1 MIGGSRRLQVGVAPG
16 KGPGSLEAIS
26 APVFLAQE
34 PLMRLNME
42 PRPVLAI
49 CLNPAWQKIL
59 TFRLVRH
66 GEVNRAAAL
75 RECGGGKG
83 VNVVRALRHLGLPAA
98 AAVFHGGDGG
108 RRLLAELTASG
119 VETLAVATV
128 AQTRTCVTL
137 ISQEN
142 HEVTELIEPSA
153 PIAPVEVAAL
163 RGLLDRELVRFG
175 AVTLSGTVPPGVD
188 GHFYAG
194 VAAQARSLGIPVVLD
209 AVNDIH
215 AALHAGVTV
224 LKINAAEL
232 HAIAPS
238 CDLQA
243 SAESVLKDFSG
254 VAAVAVTDGA
264 EPAWLITRKKTWR
277 LTIPELPGPLVSA
290 IGGGDC
296 TTAVLARRLAEHHD
310 EELLP
315 DIFREALACASASC
329 LTEIP
334 SVFDPAIAADL
345 NARIAVECV
354 Q

>member
-1 MIGGSRRLQVGVAPG
+1 
-16 KGPGSLEAIS
+16 
-26 APVFLAQE
+26 
-34 PLMRLNME
+34 MRLNME
-42 PRPVLAI
+42 PRPVLAV

-59 TFRLVRH
+59 TFRQVCH

-98 AAVFHGGDGG
+98 VAVFHGGDSG

-119 VETLAVATV
+119 VEMLAIPTV
-128 AQTRTCVTL
+128 AQTRTCITL
-137 ISQEN
+137 ISQDN
-142 HEVTELIEPSA
+142 HEVTEVIEPSA
-153 PIAPVEVAAL
+153 PIAPAELSAMRA
-163 RGLLDRELVRFG
+163 LLDSELARFG
-175 AVTLSGTVPPGVD
+175 AVALSGTVPPGVE

-194 VAAQARSLGIPVVLD
+194 VAVRARSLGIPVVLD

-215 AALHAGVTV
+215 AALQAGVTV

-238 CDLQA
+238 SDLQT
-243 SAESVLKDFSG
+243 SAESVLEDFSG
-254 VAAVAVTDGA
+254 VAAVAVTAGP
-264 EPAWLITRKKTWR
+264 EPAWLFTRKKTWR

-296 TTAVLARRLAEHHD
+296 TTAVLTRRLAEHRD
-310 EELLP
+310 LDLLP
-315 DIFREALACASASC
+315 EFFQEALACASASC

-334 SVFDPAIAADL
+334 SVFDPEIAADL
-345 NARIAVECV
+345 NTRIAVECV

>member
-1 MIGGSRRLQVGVAPG
+1 
-16 KGPGSLEAIS
+16 
-26 APVFLAQE
+26 
-34 PLMRLNME
+34 MRLNME

-59 TFRLVRH
+59 SFRLLRH

-98 AAVFHGGDGG
+98 VAVFHGGDSG
-108 RRLLAELTASG
+108 RKLLAELASSG
-119 VETLAVATV
+119 VEALAVAT
-128 AQTRTCVTL
+128 AGQTRTCMTL

-142 HEVTELIEPSA
+142 CEVTELIEPSA
-153 PIAPVEVAAL
+153 PIAPTEVAAL
-163 RGLLDRELVRFG
+163 RELLDRELARFG

-188 GHFYAG
+188 GQFYAG
-194 VAAQARSLGIPVVLD
+194 LAARARSLGIPVVLD

-215 AALHAGVTV
+215 ATLQTGVTV

-232 HAIAPS
+232 RTIAPS
-238 CDLQA
+238 KDDLQA
-243 SAESVLKDFSG
+243 SAEKVLQDFPG
-254 VAAVAVTDGA
+254 VMAVAVTDGPA
-264 EPAWLITRKKTWR
+264 PAWLATRKKTWR
-277 LTIPELPGPLVSA
+277 LTVPELPGPLASA

-296 TTAVLARRLAEHHD
+296 ATAIMARRLAEQHD
-310 EELLP
+310 KEQLP

-345 NARIAVECV
+345 KARIVAECMT
-354 Q
+354 

>member
-1 MIGGSRRLQVGVAPG
+1 
-16 KGPGSLEAIS
+16 
-26 APVFLAQE
+26 
-34 PLMRLNME
+34 MRLNME

-59 TFRLVRH
+59 TFRLLRH

-75 RECGGGKG
+75 SECGGGKG
-83 VNVVRALRHLGLPAA
+83 VNVVRTLRHLGLPAA
-98 AAVFHGGDGG
+98 AAVFHGGDSG
-108 RRLLAELTASG
+108 RKLLAELTASG
-119 VETLAVATV
+119 VETLAVAT
-128 AQTRTCVTL
+128 AGQTRTCMTL

-142 HEVTELIEPSA
+142 REVTELIEPSA
-153 PIAPVEVAAL
+153 PIALAEVAAL
-163 RGLLDRELVRFG
+163 RGMLDRELARFG

-188 GHFYAG
+188 GQFYAG
-194 VAAQARSLGIPVVLD
+194 VAARARTLGIPVVLD

-215 AALHAGVTV
+215 ATLQAGVTV

-232 HAIAPS
+232 RAIAPS
-238 CDLQA
+238 KDLQT
-243 SAESVLKDFSG
+243 SAEKVLQDFSD
-254 VAAVAVTDGA
+254 VMAVAVTDGPA
-264 EPAWLITRKKTWR
+264 PAWLSTRKKTWR

-296 TTAVLARRLAEHHD
+296 ATAIMARRLAEKHD
-310 EELLP
+310 LEQLP

-345 NARIAVECV
+345 KARVVVECV
-354 Q
+354 S